1 MFNVYGD
8 ESIGPEYVA
17 YAAIVVPENRTADAV
32 AVLTAL
38 KEETGATAEDVLHC
52 RQLFSGQQ
60 RQKIAW
66 HSKSMAEVFDIYSK
80 LLSRLAPTISR
91 TIVSLGRISDFPTS
105 ISGDQ
110 WRHIDPNFV
119 GPMPWS
125 DGFEFSPKN
134 IASMGAQAVGIPL
147 SKWPGFEKTTFWPDP
162 DNSMIEMAGGR
173 RKFSSMVNCY
183 VDHGDPA
190 TNPAGKIPVMYSRGS
205 KPALLQVADLV
216 AYIGQ
221 RQASNGRTPNDQRF
235 AKLWR
240 QINAEK
246 IKLGIAPDGGIGIN
260 IPNEVRDFVP
270 VTPNC

>member
-60 RQKIAW
+60 RQKTAW

-110 WRHIDPNFV
+110 WRHIDPNLSV
-119 GPMPWS
+119 PCR
-125 DGFEFSPKN
+125 
-134 IASMGAQAVGIPL
+134 GATDLNLA
-147 SKWPGFEKTTFWPDP
+147 
-162 DNSMIEMAGGR
+162 R
-173 RKFSSMVNCY
+173 RTLRVW
-183 VDHGDPA
+183 V
-190 TNPAGKIPVMYSRGS
+190 RR
-205 KPALLQVADLV
+205 LLESLCQNGLV
-216 AYIGQ
+216 LRKRHSGQ
-221 RQASNGRTPNDQRF
+221 T
-235 AKLWR
+235 
-240 QINAEK
+240 QITA
-246 IKLGIAPDGGIGIN
+246 
-260 IPNEVRDFVP
+260 
-270 VTPNC
+270 